1 MILDLRREALPA
13 VHDAPVIIIGG
24 GPAGISL
31 ALELE
36 KRRVPSL
43 LLEAGGT
50 RIDAAGQ
57 QALQAESISPADHG
71 PVHRFRHRVL
81 GGTSSV
87 WGGRCIPF
95 EPIDFEDRSWLGAA
109 NWPLSYREVARFYP
123 AALELCQAGG
133 PQFLADEA
141 LAHQGGGG
149 MFDMED
155 RDLLVDRVER
165 FSEPTDFG
173 RCYRQRLRRSRL
185 ATIVLNAPVLR
196 VVARSG
202 GRQVRGVV
210 VRTPGGEDLPI
221 SGAIV
226 VVACGA
232 LETARLLLA
241 STEEKNCGLGNE
253 RDLVGRFY
261 QSHLEGHVGELAVA
275 PGGAARMDYSRDPQ
289 GIYCRRFM
297 ALSPEAQR
305 RDHLAGLI
313 LRPTHAKVADPRHG
327 HSVLSAMFLV
337 KGMLLPEYARSMN
350 STEQAEATRLGWGVG
365 LHLRHI
371 GNVVRGA
378 PALTRFAARWT
389 RRRVLARRKLPSVFL
404 ADPAG
409 RYALEIN
416 AEQAPDPESRVSLGE
431 QHDAQGQRRLI
442 VDWRVSEADRR
453 RVLHGVAL
461 ADRAFRG
468 AGVARIVLPDPEAAA
483 AALTRIG
490 GHHIGTARMACSP
503 HTGVVDADGQAFD
516 VAGLHVLGAAAFPTS
531 GAANP
536 TLTIVALAVRMA
548 EHLAGR
554 LAAV

>member
-1 MILDLRREALPA
+1 MILDLRRETLPA

-36 KRRVPSL
+36 KRHVPSL

-57 QALQAESISPADHG
+57 QAFQAESISPTDHG
-71 PVHRFRHRVL
+71 PIHRYRHRVL
-81 GGTSSV
+81 GGTSSI

-95 EPIDFEDRSWLGAA
+95 EPIDLEDRPWLGAA
-109 NWPLSYREVARFYP
+109 SWPLSYREVARFYP
-123 AALELCQAGG
+123 AALELCQAGSF
-133 PQFLADEA
+133 QFLADDA
-141 LAHQGGGG
+141 LAGDGGGG

-155 RDLLVDRVER
+155 GDLVVDRVER

-185 ATIVLNAPVLR
+185 ATVVLNAPVVR
-196 VVARSG
+196 IAARPG

-221 SGAIV
+221 SGGIV

-241 STEEKNCGLGNE
+241 STDEKSCGLGNE
-253 RDLVGRFY
+253 SDLVGRFY
-261 QSHLEGHVGELAVA
+261 QSHLEGHVGELMVA
-275 PGGAARMDYSRDPQ
+275 PGAAARMDYSRDPQ

-297 ALSPEAQR
+297 ELSPAAQR
-305 RDHLAGLI
+305 RDRLAGLI

-327 HSVLSAMFLV
+327 HAVLSAMFLV
-337 KGMLLPEYARSMN
+337 KGMLLPEYARGMN
-350 STEQAEATRLGWGVG
+350 STEQAEATRLGSGVG
-365 LHLRHI
+365 LHLSHV

-378 PALTRFAARWT
+378 PALTRFAVRWT

-416 AEQAPDPESRVSLGE
+416 AEQAPDPESRVALGE
-431 QHDAQGQRRLI
+431 QRDAQGQRRLI

-453 RVLHGVAL
+453 RVLCGVAL
-461 ADRAFRG
+461 ADRAFRD
-468 AGVARIVLPDPEAAA
+468 AGVARIVLPKPEAAA

-490 GHHIGTARMACSP
+490 GHHIGTARMARSP
-503 HTGVVDADGQAFD
+503 QAGVVDANGQAFD

-554 LAAV
+554 FAVV